1 MSENK
6 KVFASNKKAK
16 FNYEIL
22 ETFSAGISLKG
33 IEAKS
38 IQLSKV
44 SILES
49 FISVKDTDVLWKQ
62 GYINLLNTK
71 DKFEKVEET
80 RDRRLLLRKPE
91 IKRIREAVLV
101 SGLTCV
107 PLEIYRENFGKIKM
121 TIGIAKGKKLYD
133 KRESLKEKSMQMDIK
148 REIKNYKGE

>member
-6 KVFASNKKAK
+6 KVYASNKKAK
-16 FNYEIL
+16 FNYEII

-44 SILES
+44 SIMES
-49 FISVKDTDVLWKQ
+49 FISVKDNDVFWKQ

-71 DKFEKVEET
+71 DQFEKVEET
-80 RDRRLLLRKPE
+80 RDRRLLLKKSEIRK
-91 IKRIREAVLV
+91 IREEVLV
-101 SGLTCV
+101 SGFTCI

-121 TIGIAKGKKLYD
+121 IIGIAKGKKLYD
-133 KRESLKEKSMQMDIK
+133 KRESLKEKSIQMDIK
-148 REIKNYKGE
+148 RELKNY